1 MASTINFTFADRKG
15 KKAPRVTWYDGD
27 RVPDLTK
34 IKGVEADFFAVEEDG
49 RGRKRQK
56 NTSGTF
62 IIGTKGTIW
71 TDTYSSSI
79 RVYPDDFFQ
88 EVKSS
93 GGLPPKTLDRVR
105 GGPFKE
111 FTDSIKAGKKAGS
124 DFSYAADF
132 TETALLGLVAIQAG
146 TKIKYNAK
154 KMQVTNNKEA
164 NKYLTSQYDYKSGF
178 IPS

>member
-1 MASTINFTFADRKG
+1 MTSF
-15 KKAPRVTWYDGD
+15 KKLNQVA
-27 RVPDLTK
+27 
-34 IKGVEADFFAVEEDG
+34 ACH
-49 RGRKRQK
+49 RKR
-56 NTSGTF
+56 
-62 IIGTKGTIW
+62 
-71 TDTYSSSI
+71 SI
-79 RVYPDDFFQ
+79 VL
-88 EVKSS
+88 
-93 GGLPPKTLDRVR
+93 G

-154 KMQVTNNKEA
+154 KMRVTNNKEA
-164 NKYLTSQYDYKSGF
+164 NKYLMSQYDYKSGF